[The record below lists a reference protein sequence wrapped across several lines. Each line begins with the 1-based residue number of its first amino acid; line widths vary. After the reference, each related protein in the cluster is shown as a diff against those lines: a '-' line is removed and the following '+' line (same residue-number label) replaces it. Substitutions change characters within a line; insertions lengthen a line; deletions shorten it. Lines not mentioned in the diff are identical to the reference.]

1 MTQPTMSATLP
12 IACTLSPT
20 ELRIQREEL
29 LPGLVANA
37 LQWVRL
43 PEGMRFVFGATA
55 RRLRQL
61 YAVVQREQRCCAF
74 LTFRIDV
81 TPGGGALTL
90 DVTGPAGTADFL
102 EVLLDLPRAA

>member
-1 MTQPTMSATLP
+1 MSSTLP
-12 IACTLSPT
+12 ITCTLPAP
-20 ELRIQREEL
+20 EYRIQREEL

-37 LQWVRL
+37 LQWIRL

-61 YAVVQREQRCCAF
+61 YAVVQREQRCRGF
-74 LTFRIDV
+74 LEFRIEV

-90 DVTGPAGTADFL
+90 DVTGPKGTGDFL
-102 EVLLDLPRAA
+102 DTLLELPRAA